1 MKSIVLFA
9 VAFFILGDLAVA
21 QQTALGLSD
30 RRALQA
36 YQEKIY
42 PAQQAAIHKAAG
54 VELPIEVRWDTLAL
68 PGQGDSY
75 SDDGFWTNIYF
86 VPLEQALSQV
96 TSDSMGKQAVRA
108 KLKKIVVIFEE
119 ATAPATA
126 YENGVGFEDGVLTL
140 NFRPYSN
147 VDDTSRRA
155 EAIRKK
161 LEAKL

>member
-1 MKSIVLFA
+1 MKSVALIAL
-9 VAFFILGDLAVA
+9 AFFISADLAVA
-21 QQTALGLSD
+21 QTALGLSD

-75 SDDGFWTNIYF
+75 SDEGFWTNIYF

-108 KLKKIVVIFEE
+108 KLKKIVVTFEE
-119 ATAPATA
+119 ATRS
-126 YENGVGFEDGVLTL
+126 EERRVGKGW
-140 NFRPYSN
+140 
-147 VDDTSRRA
+147 RA
-155 EAIRKK
+155 GWRE
-161 LEAKL
+161 

>member
-1 MKSIVLFA
+1 MKSVGLLALAFIFFA
-9 VAFFILGDLAVA
+9 ELATA
-21 QQTALGLSD
+21 QQTGLGLSD

-68 PGQGDSY
+68 PGQGESY
-75 SDDGFWTNIYF
+75 NNEGFWTKIYF

-96 TSDSMGKQAVRA
+96 TSIACKQAVRA
-108 KLKKIVVIFEE
+108 KLRKIVVTFEE

-126 YENGVGFEDGVLTL
+126 YENGVKFEDGVLTL
-140 NFRPYSN
+140 NFRPFTN
-147 VDDTSRRA
+147 ADDVSPRA

>member
-1 MKSIVLFA
+1 MKSVALFA
-9 VAFFILGDLAVA
+9 LAFLIFGDLAAA
-21 QQTALGLSD
+21 QQKALGLSD

-54 VELPIEVRWDTLAL
+54 VELPIEVRWDALAQ
-68 PGQGDSY
+68 PGQGESY

-108 KLKKIVVIFEE
+108 KLKKVVVTYEE

-126 YENGVGFEDGVLTL
+126 YENGVIFEDGVLTL
-140 NFRPYSN
+140 NFRPFSN
-147 VDDTSRRA
+147 IDETSRRA